1 MTIYDI
7 SRKAGV
13 SIATVSRVLNNSD
26 SVRPTTRKKVMDIIE
41 ASGYTPNAFA
51 RGLGLNTMHAVGIV
65 CADCSDMFLAK
76 AVYYVEHQLR
86 AKSYE
91 CILCC
96 SGYEHED
103 KVEAIS
109 LLIKKH
115 VDSIILIGSN
125 FLYQDDTMNEYIRE
139 AASQIPVMILNGDF
153 DYPNVYCTFCDDY
166 KASVEAVSS
175 LIAEGRERIL
185 HLYDSDSFSG
195 RKKLS
200 GYQSALVEHELPVEK
215 LYMQKFT
222 GNRESPVEISKFLD
236 SISTGGF
243 TFDGVFASSD
253 YLALGAIKYAKS
265 KGLRIPDDVSIIG
278 YNNSVL
284 VECSDP
290 ELSSVDNQLEQ
301 ISAQLVSTLASVLEG
316 NDMPQKTVYSGVIIK
331 RKTTLSK

>member
-7 SRKAGV
+7 SKKAGV

-26 SVRPTTRKKVMDIIE
+26 SVRPSTRKKVMDIIE

-51 RGLGLNTMHAVGIV
+51 RGLGLNTMHAVGLL

-76 AVYYVEHQLR
+76 AVYYVERQLR
-86 AKSYE
+86 TNGYE

-96 SGYEHED
+96 SGYEHAD
-103 KVEAIS
+103 KVEALSI
-109 LLIKKH
+109 LIKKH

-125 FLYQDDTMNEYIRE
+125 FLYPDDSMNEYIRE
-139 AASQIPVMILNGDF
+139 AASQVPVMILNGDF
-153 DYPNVYCTFCDDY
+153 DHPNVYCTFCDDY

-175 LIAEGRERIL
+175 LINEGRTHIL

-200 GYQSALVEHELPVEK
+200 GYQSALVEHDLPVEK
-215 LYMQKFT
+215 MFMQKFT
-222 GNRESPVEISKFLD
+222 GNRESPVEIAQFLD
-236 SISTGGF
+236 SISTGGL

-265 KGLRIPDDVSIIG
+265 KGLNVPEDVSIIG

-284 VECSDP
+284 VGCSDP
-290 ELSSVDNQLEQ
+290 ELTSVDNQLDQ
-301 ISAQLVSTLASVLEG
+301 ISTQLVSTLTSVLDG
-316 NDMPQKTVYSGVIIK
+316 NSMPQKTVYSGTIIK
-331 RKTTLSK
+331 RGTTTK